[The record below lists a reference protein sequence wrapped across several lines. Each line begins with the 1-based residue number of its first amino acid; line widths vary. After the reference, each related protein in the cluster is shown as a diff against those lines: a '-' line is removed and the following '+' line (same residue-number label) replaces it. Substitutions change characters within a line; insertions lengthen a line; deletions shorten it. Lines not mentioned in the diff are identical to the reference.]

1 MGAPRT
7 IWRRNI
13 GLDDHADDDRLYM
26 HLVHSLFTSKSS
38 LYSSNIM
45 GLAVTIAAYIIT
57 GDKLFFL
64 AIAATILFGGWRVKT
79 VHDFAAKWKAAA
91 TRPAYEKFDQA
102 FFLSSLPFSLTI
114 GLVSWWLIYVS
125 AGGRG
130 PCAGRRLRPRLCD
143 GLRRA

>member
-7 IWRRNI
+7 IWRRII

-57 GDKLFFL
+57 RDKLFF
-64 AIAATILFGGWRVKT
+64 FGHRGDNRVWRM
-79 VHDFAAKWKAAA
+79 A
-91 TRPAYEKFDQA
+91 R
-102 FFLSSLPFSLTI
+102 
-114 GLVSWWLIYVS
+114 
-125 AGGRG
+125 
-130 PCAGRRLRPRLCD
+130 
-143 GLRRA
+143 